1 MKKLKRSLSLILCF
15 LFLFGF
21 CLVSQVVNAGANF
34 SFVDISA
41 HWAEKVITD
50 WVELGLINGKN

>member
-1 MKKLKRSLSLILCF
+1 MKKLKHSLSLILCF

-50 WVELGLINGKN
+50 WVELA